1 MRFKSVE
8 SRKSRWWVIMLLFER
23 ESGTT
28 WGIYLMLCH
37 WWLFLFF
44 FGEQEKSWHFQSGS
58 ANNCEKKAFLCCSQ
72 CRDLF
77 QRLHFLA
84 SVTRENATPKCC
96 SHCRDLFQRLH
107 FLSHV
112 KMRLLTSQRTRR
124 LLRQVRITAVGSKT
138 TPLTPYLSNISIQ
151 HVQLNERP
159 PFYNVVR

>member
-37 WWLFLFF
+37 WWVFLFF
-44 FGEQEKSWHFQSGS
+44 FGEQEESWHFQSGS
-58 ANNCEKKAFLCCSQ
+58 ANNCEKKK
-72 CRDLF
+72 LF
-77 QRLHFLA
+77 YAVPTAETCFKDCTFWQVSHVKMRLL
-84 SVTRENATPKCC
+84 NAVPTAETCIKDYTFW
-96 SHCRDLFQRLH
+96 HV
-107 FLSHV
+107 SHV

-151 HVQLNERP
+151 HVQLKRAP
-159 PFYNVVR
+159 AVL

>member
-1 MRFKSVE
+1 MSLNQAQREVSISCFVIDECSCSSLE
-8 SRKSRWWVIMLLFER
+8 SRRRVDIFRVVLQTIVK
-23 ESGTT
+23 
-28 WGIYLMLCH
+28 
-37 WWLFLFF
+37 
-44 FGEQEKSWHFQSGS
+44 
-58 ANNCEKKAFLCCSQ
+58 KKAFLCSSH

-151 HVQLNERP
+151 HVQLKRAP
-159 PFYNVVR
+159 AVL